1 MKKKKTQKIPR
12 ICYPSCKEEDNR
24 RYRYLLIYAKD
35 ICILKDNMYQ
45 LHYIYEKE
53 KPKTKE
59 IGCLCRGQMGKGR
72 KGEMGVEGSRDEA
85 VETLPHVSFCSS
97 LTLEVLH
104 IPAKISKRLKPVRIW
119 RELEREDG
127 P

>member
-1 MKKKKTQKIPR
+1 
-12 ICYPSCKEEDNR
+12 
-24 RYRYLLIYAKD
+24 
-35 ICILKDNMYQ
+35 
-45 LHYIYEKE
+45 
-53 KPKTKE
+53 
-59 IGCLCRGQMGKGR
+59 MGKGR

-97 LTLEVLH
+97 LTLEVLR

-119 RELEREDG
+119 RELETEDG